1 MNDIT
6 QYSSNFHF
14 ILFADDTNLF
24 SSNKCYEVLIRNVN
38 EELEKLSVWFKSN
51 KLSLNAKKTQ
61 YMMFGKR
68 KVPEV
73 KDIILNNEK
82 LTKVEHTK
90 FLGVYIDNKLN
101 WKHHINVTSS
111 KIARNLG
118 IINKLRYKLSFS
130 SLKTLYNILIQP
142 HLFYCTVIWGCA
154 MRTSYKSASAAEF
167 TKASCKTHYFLR
179 IPISLKSHFCQI
191 EDLKDQ

>member
-1 MNDIT
+1 M
-6 QYSSNFHF
+6 
-14 ILFADDTNLF
+14 
-24 SSNKCYEVLIRNVN
+24 
-38 EELEKLSVWFKSN
+38 EKLSIWFKSN

-82 LTKVEHTK
+82 LTKLEHTK

-111 KIARNLG
+111 KIARNFG
-118 IINKLRYKLSFS
+118 IINKLCCKLSLS
-130 SLKTLYNILIQP
+130 YLKTLHNILIQS
-142 HLFYCTVIWGCA
+142 HLFYCTVIWGCE
-154 MRTSYKSASAAEF
+154 MRNCAYPQIFFICRVYK
-167 TKASCKTHYFLR
+167 
-179 IPISLKSHFCQI
+179 I
-191 EDLKDQ
+191 EL